1 VTSIPSYTA
10 DAAYIFTGYA
20 HADAGIIFQCMAYL
34 QRQSINLFYDD
45 GIRVG
50 QIWCDELATGIDG
63 EIGVL
68 GKSSITRS

>member
-1 VTSIPSYTA
+1 
-10 DAAYIFTGYA
+10 
-20 HADAGIIFQCMAYL
+20 MAYL